1 MPVEATTISE
11 PRQLTDPRAMRAL
24 AHPVRLAL
32 AELLTLDGP
41 HTATQAAE
49 KVGES
54 PSNCS
59 FHLRQLAKYGFVEE
73 TGDGTGRQRPWRM
86 TQIGTQFSSVQGDT
100 ETAFAADTL
109 SGVIE
114 ERTFRRWW
122 QWKAAARSYP
132 ERWQRVGGYTD
143 TVWWVTPAEQQQ
155 LDAQILEL
163 AMRYRDRLVDP
174 ERRPEGSQPMQF
186 VGLAFPL
193 RPPATGWQ

>member
-1 MPVEATTISE
+1 MSIEEAPRTN

-24 AHPVRLAL
+24 AHLVRLAL
-32 AELLTLDGP
+32 VELLTLDGP

-49 KVGES
+49 KIGES

-73 TGDGTGRQRPWRM
+73 TGDGSGRQRPWRM
-86 TQIGTQFSSVQGDT
+86 TQIGTQFSNVQPDA
-100 ETAFAADTL
+100 ETTIAADAL
-109 SGVIE
+109 SEIIE
-114 ERTFRRWW
+114 ERAFRRWRGW
-122 QWKAAARSYP
+122 RANAPSYP
-132 ERWQRVGGYTD
+132 QEWQQVGGYTD
-143 TVWWVTPAEQQQ
+143 TVWWVTPQEQQQ

-163 AMRYRDRLVDP
+163 AMCYRDRLVDP

-193 RPPATGWQ
+193 RAPTSGE